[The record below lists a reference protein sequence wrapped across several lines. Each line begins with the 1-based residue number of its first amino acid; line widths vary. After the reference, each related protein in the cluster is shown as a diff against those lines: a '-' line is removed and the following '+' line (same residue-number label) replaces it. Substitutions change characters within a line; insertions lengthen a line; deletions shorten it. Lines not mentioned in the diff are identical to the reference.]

1 MLPFHKI
8 LAPTDFS
15 RCAAEAFPK
24 AVELAR
30 AFSAELIV
38 THVLPIEPATPWDIP
53 PYADFGLAAM
63 PSQEYEVKVEAEV
76 RLRLADLVKIAV
88 PSGVAARLAVA
99 RGDPAREIVH
109 AARNEGVDLIVM
121 ATHGWKGWR
130 HLVFGS
136 VAERVLRE
144 APCPV
149 LVVREPVRKREAGAV
164 AERASLP

>member
-15 RCAAEAFPK
+15 RCAEEAFPR
-24 AVELAR
+24 AVEVAR

-38 THVLPIEPATPWDIP
+38 THVLPLEPATPWDIP

-63 PSQEYEVKVEAEV
+63 PSPEYEVKVEAEV
-76 RLRLADLVKIAV
+76 RERLASLVKSGV
-88 PSGVAARLAVA
+88 PSGIAVRLAVG
-99 RGDPAREIVH
+99 RGDPAREIVR
-109 AARNEGVDLIVM
+109 AAREQGVDLIVM

-149 LVVREPVRKREAGAV
+149 LVVREP
-164 AERASLP
+164 LPGKAA